1 MKCLDDIF
9 YDEFRVMMRQL
20 KVQCGPKSIVPIVD
34 ANGKVIKDDFP
45 IPEEFLQDT
54 HIIKTHLVAINN
66 ITEDYYSALN
76 GTTGLY
82 YSKMNVTQRK
92 FDYKGEYIKDENG
105 DYVVEHVSV
114 PNDCIAVFSEKPI
127 GVPYKYKPKEA
138 GFAYVDKAPMQVG
151 NVKQDL
157 LLYII
162 PRKYCYYVNQTA
174 LVFTTT
180 KFGENSE
187 KGRFYSGREIAMTNG
202 TTLFMYVIP
211 YKPFK
216 KYGYRVVATSTHP
229 NNLMDLANKIYKYW
243 VEKGLAFNPLMC
255 DVSGGTKGVENMARR
270 DIQGNISVYTYAND
284 KSIDNETDYE
294 INYDDA
300 DAEFSD
306 DNELETTD
314 YNFDD
319 LD

>member
-20 KVQCGPKSIVPIVD
+20 KVQAGPKSVVPLVD
-34 ANGKVIKDDFP
+34 ANGRVLRDDFP
-45 IPEEFLQDT
+45 VPPEFLNDT
-54 HIIKTHLVAINN
+54 HIIKTHLITLNN
-66 ITEDYYSALN
+66 ITEEYFSSLN

-82 YSKMNVTQRK
+82 YSKMNVTRRK

-105 DYVVEHVSV
+105 KYEVEHVTV
-114 PNDCIAVFSEKPI
+114 PNDCIAIFSEKVI
-127 GVPYKYKPKEA
+127 GVPYKFKPKEE

-151 NVKQDL
+151 NVKKDL
-157 LLYII
+157 LLYIV

-187 KGRFYSGREIAMTNG
+187 RGRFYTGREVAMTNG
-202 TTLFMYVIP
+202 TTLFMYIIP

-216 KYGYRVVATSTHP
+216 KYGYRVLATSTNP
-229 NNLMDLANKIYKYW
+229 ANLMELSNKIYKYW
-243 VEKGLAFNPLMC
+243 IDKGLAFNPSMC

-270 DIQGNISVYTYAND
+270 NIVGNISTYTYAHD
-284 KSIDNETDYE
+284 KSIDNETDYD
-294 INYDDA
+294 ITYDDV
-300 DAEFSD
+300 DTD
-306 DNELETTD
+306 LLDNDDLNVDNEE
-314 YNFDD
+314 
-319 LD
+319 